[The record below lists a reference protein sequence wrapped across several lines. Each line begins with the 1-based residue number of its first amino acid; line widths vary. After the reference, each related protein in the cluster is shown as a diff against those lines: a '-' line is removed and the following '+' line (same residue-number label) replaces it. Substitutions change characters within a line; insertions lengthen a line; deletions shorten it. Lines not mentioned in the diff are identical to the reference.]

1 MNISKKILVTSLVI
15 AGALSSCTKG
25 FDEINA
31 PENTFT
37 KEQLRGDNYEIAASF
52 PKLQS
57 LIVPAD
63 QSGYFQHF
71 SLTGD
76 IWGRFLMSNTKWNNN
91 FSVYRYM
98 HEGWLNTPFNILTSF
113 YPEFRKVKE
122 ATNGQGITFALALI
136 NRVGLMHRLTDLYGP
151 IPYTQ
156 IEGGNLKVAY
166 DSQEVVY
173 KAMLADLN
181 TAINDLTLYV
191 SANPSAKVMADQD
204 LIYRG
209 DLTKWVRF
217 ANSLKLRLAMRMRY
231 VEPTLAKTAVEE
243 AVNHTIGVITD
254 NADNAIIRQKGNSM
268 LWLITNAWSDARVAA
283 DLTSYMN
290 GYSDPRR
297 ASYFTA
303 SGFTGAGYDGI
314 RSGSN
319 QDGSEYNKYSNVKV
333 GNNDPTI
340 ILTASEVAF
349 LKAEAALIGWNVG
362 GATAKSLYEDGVR
375 LSFAQWGAGS
385 ADSYLTSTAT
395 PGNYTDPSGR
405 YSTGAVSTITP
416 QWGDSD
422 SDEKNLERIITQKWI
437 ALWPLGFEGWCEH
450 RRTGY
455 PKFFPVV
462 GTVESA
468 YAHMD
473 VANRLPFSRTEYD
486 VNSANIQAAI
496 KLLGG
501 PDDYATKMWWQKKN

>member
-1 MNISKKILVTSLVI
+1 
-15 AGALSSCTKG
+15 
-25 FDEINA
+25 
-31 PENTFT
+31 
-37 KEQLRGDNYEIAASF
+37 
-52 PKLQS
+52 
-57 LIVPAD
+57 
-63 QSGYFQHF
+63 
-71 SLTGD
+71 
-76 IWGRFLMSNTKWNNN
+76 
-91 FSVYRYM
+91 
-98 HEGWLNTPFNILTSF
+98 
-113 YPEFRKVKE
+113 
-122 ATNGQGITFALALI
+122 
-136 NRVGLMHRLTDLYGP
+136 
-151 IPYTQ
+151 
-156 IEGGNLKVAY
+156 
-166 DSQEVVY
+166 
-173 KAMLADLN
+173 MLADLN
-181 TAINDLTLYV
+181 TAINDLTIYV
-191 SANPSAKVMADQD
+191 SANPTAKLMADQD

-209 DLTKWVRF
+209 DLKKWVRF

-231 VEPTLAKTAVEE
+231 VEPALAKTAVEE
-243 AVNHTIGVITD
+243 AVNHSIGVITD
-254 NADNAIIRQKGNSM
+254 NADNAIIHQKGNSM

-297 ASYFTA
+297 SAYFTN
-303 SGFTGAGYDGI
+303 SGFPGAGYDGL

-319 QDGSEYNKYSNVKV
+319 QDGSEYSKYSNVKV
-333 GNNDPTI
+333 ANSDPMI

-385 ADSYLTSTAT
+385 ADAYLASTAT
-395 PGNYTDPSGR
+395 PANYTDPSGR

-422 SDEKNLERIITQKWI
+422 SEEKNLERIITQKWI

-468 YAHMD
+468 YAHLD

-486 VNSANIQAAI
+486 VNSANVQAAI

-501 PDDYATKMWWQKKN
+501 PDDYTTKMWWQKKN

>member
-1 MNISKKILVTSLVI
+1 MNISKKILVTSLAI

-37 KEQLRGDNYEIAASF
+37 KENLRGDNYEIAASF

-76 IWGRFLMSNTKWNNN
+76 IWGRFLMSNTKWYNN

-122 ATNGQGITFALALI
+122 ATNGQGITYALALI

-156 IEGGNLKVAY
+156 IEGGNLKVPY

-173 KAMLADLN
+173 KAMLADLP
-181 TAINDLTLYV
+181 T
-191 SANPSAKVMADQD
+191 AKVMADQD
-204 LIYRG
+204 LLYRG

-231 VEPTLAKTAVEE
+231 VEPALAKNAVEE

-254 NADNAIIRQKGNSM
+254 NADNAIVRQKGNSM
-268 LWLITNAWSDARVAA
+268 LWLITNAWGDARVSA
-283 DLTSYMN
+283 DLTCYMN

-297 ASYFTA
+297 SAYFTN
-303 SGFTGAGYDGI
+303 SGFTNAGYDGI
-314 RSGSN
+314 RSGST
-319 QDGSEYNKYSNVKV
+319 QDAGEYNKYSNVKV
-333 GNNDPTI
+333 SNSDPTI

-349 LKAEAALIGWNVG
+349 LKAEAALLNWNVG

-385 ADSYLTSTAT
+385 ADAYLASTAT
-395 PGNYTDPSGR
+395 QANYTDPSGR
-405 YSTGAVSTITP
+405 YTTGAVSTITP
-416 QWGDSD
+416 QWMDSD
-422 SDEKNLERIITQKWI
+422 SDEQKLERIITQKWI

-486 VNSANIQAAI
+486 VNSANVQAAI

>member
-1 MNISKKILVTSLVI
+1 MVVSTTS
-15 AGALSSCTKG
+15 T
-25 FDEINA
+25 
-31 PENTFT
+31 
-37 KEQLRGDNYEIAASF
+37 
-52 PKLQS
+52 
-57 LIVPAD
+57 
-63 QSGYFQHF
+63 
-71 SLTGD
+71 
-76 IWGRFLMSNTKWNNN
+76 
-91 FSVYRYM
+91 
-98 HEGWLNTPFNILTSF
+98 LTS
-113 YPEFRKVKE
+113 R
-122 ATNGQGITFALALI
+122 
-136 NRVGLMHRLTDLYGP
+136 
-151 IPYTQ
+151 
-156 IEGGNLKVAY
+156 
-166 DSQEVVY
+166 S
-173 KAMLADLN
+173 
-181 TAINDLTLYV
+181 
-191 SANPSAKVMADQD
+191 
-204 LIYRG
+204 
-209 DLTKWVRF
+209 
-217 ANSLKLRLAMRMRY
+217 
-231 VEPTLAKTAVEE
+231 
-243 AVNHTIGVITD
+243 
-254 NADNAIIRQKGNSM
+254 GNS
-268 LWLITNAWSDARVAA
+268 
-283 DLTSYMN
+283 
-290 GYSDPRR
+290 
-297 ASYFTA
+297 
-303 SGFTGAGYDGI
+303 
-314 RSGSN
+314 
-319 QDGSEYNKYSNVKV
+319 
-333 GNNDPTI
+333 DPTI